1 MGTKSP
7 EPEPEPTAQLA
18 EEGVPPSAVALV
30 PVDDPASDLT
40 EEMARLRQLADAPV
54 TPSPSTFTPGAH
66 MVSPTI
72 AGSPALSGVLANT
85 EGLSAFEQIL
95 RLREVRHPPASVSAS
110 LHARCALTR
119 PGSAGPGVDARGGEA
134 GCRDRTGAAGGAA
147 GERPRPDSGGVPP
160 RYQPRAPP
168 AKPRVSK
175 PPRACA
181 GTEQG
186 KEIVEALVSQSRE
199 NLRQK
204 MSDYSKRKSAWEKRL
219 AMIQVRRHSSHSSRF
234 ASLASDLFPRRRAT
248 CRPR

>member
-7 EPEPEPTAQLA
+7 EPEPESTAQLA

-95 RLREVRHPPASVSAS
+95 RLREVWHPPASVSAS

-160 RYQPRAPP
+160 RYQPRASGRNPG
-168 AKPRVSK
+168 
-175 PPRACA
+175 C
-181 GTEQG
+181 
-186 KEIVEALVSQSRE
+186 L
-199 NLRQK
+199 NL
-204 MSDYSKRKSAWEKRL
+204 
-219 AMIQVRRHSSHSSRF
+219 
-234 ASLASDLFPRRRAT
+234 
-248 CRPR
+248 